1 MQTEIVA
8 GLLRS
13 VDPSVEIETIVSKTT
28 GDRDQRPFGQIG
40 SKSLFVAEVEQAVL
54 EGRADCAVHSAK
66 DLTSE
71 LGEGCG
77 LVYPTRASVHDSL
90 MGIDDLGS
98 LPTGAKVGTS
108 SMRRRS
114 LLMEA
119 RPDVEVV
126 ELRGNLETRLDKVAR
141 GDCDAAILAAA
152 GLERLGLEG
161 SGLLDPSWWIPA
173 PGQGALAVE
182 FTDAEPEIV
191 SLLEKIDEVRVR
203 AEVECERSF
212 AATLEGGCSIPLGCL
227 ARSTGDRLVVT
238 GYIGSLHGEGSLRD
252 RNSGSPAEAVA
263 LGQELARAMLAAGGQ
278 DLLADARA
286 DGEAGRET
294 SLP

>member
-1 MQTEIVA
+1 MIV
-8 GLLRS
+8 
-13 VDPSVEIETIVSKTT
+13 KTT

-40 SKSLFVAEVEQAVL
+40 SKSLFVAEVERAVL
-54 EGRADCAVHSAK
+54 DGRADCAVHSAK
-66 DLTSE
+66 DLTSD
-71 LGEGCG
+71 LGDGCR
-77 LVYPTRASVHDSL
+77 LVFPTRASAHDAL
-90 MGIDDLGS
+90 VGIDDLAS
-98 LPTGAKVGTS
+98 LSRGAKVGTS

-119 RPDVEVV
+119 RPDVDVV
-126 ELRGNLETRLDKVAR
+126 DLRGNLETRLEKVAR

-161 SGLLDPSWWIPA
+161 DSVLDPTWWVPA

-182 FTDAEPEIV
+182 FTDAELALV
-191 SLLEKIDEVRVR
+191 SLFEKIDDPRSS
-203 AEVECERSF
+203 AEVLCERSF

-227 ARSTGDRLVVT
+227 ARASDGRLVVT

-252 RNSGSPAEAVA
+252 RNSGPEGESAA
-263 LGQELARAMLAAGGQ
+263 LGRELAEAMLAAGGNE
-278 DLLADARA
+278 LLEDARF
-286 DGEAGRET
+286 GSEEET